1 MLGRIARNRDLA
13 EAETMFARQLDVA
26 AGHGLRLWATRAT
39 HELGTLDLMRA
50 NKTDR
55 LARARELAAEGGD
68 LATAATIDLQL
79 GGSGWLALDAG
90 ACLAAALRCQPTAQR
105 FHLDLLLAK
114 ALLLEAAAHAFA
126 GRRAAM
132 ELAIAQAERI
142 GRPEADLEAAAWAR
156 RGMGALLREDRDRAV
171 AAYDTAVST
180 LREAATVYV
189 RPYWLHWALLHT
201 VQDDGG
207 DQARAEAR
215 RVSQADR
222 PLTQIILGYADAVAA
237 GRRGRADQA
246 EILFADARSAGQAPG
261 WAAQRHLAE
270 RQAAECAVA
279 DGWGPAGA
287 VADRGGRVFPPRRAC
302 PRRTGLPVAAA
313 EGGRAT
319 APARARTPRDAA
331 SPGRAGH
338 HRPRGRG
345 AHAGNRGPDQQA
357 DRGAAVLVGAH
368 GGQARRTAAGQDRGI
383 PPRRAAHVPYVATR
397 RTNTYWLPYPGRAA
411 GPRLAVTGST
421 SSGGHHEHRH
431 QGPGPG
437 LDRCL
442 QPARP
447 RRVRQPGGETMNSHA
462 RTAQPSAGQTPFD
475 TLTEALGGLLVGHCL
490 ASVTNFKV
498 ADALG
503 DTPQTAA
510 ELAADTGA
518 DPEALPRMLR
528 LLAAHGVF
536 ACSEDRFAHTPASQL
551 LRADHPYSMRDFV
564 AIFGTSTVAEL
575 LGYFDYTLQTGT
587 PAPYKVNPDG
597 IFALLQAQPEYGR
610 LFHAAMTSKA
620 RLQIASITAAYDFS
634 ARQAIADIGGGAGHL
649 LQAVLD
655 AAPQAAGVLFDLP
668 AVTEHAAAAAPDRL
682 RLQAGDFFKD
692 PLPACD
698 TYMMMD
704 VIHDWDDD
712 RAAALLSAVR
722 KAALPQARLLVI
734 ETILADVP
742 GPDWS
747 KIMDVIML
755 LFTGGRQR
763 SRSEHERLLNTA
775 GFRLERVIPT
785 MSDMSIL
792 EAVPA

>member
-1 MLGRIARNRDLA
+1 
-13 EAETMFARQLDVA
+13 
-26 AGHGLRLWATRAT
+26 
-39 HELGTLDLMRA
+39 
-50 NKTDR
+50 
-55 LARARELAAEGGD
+55 
-68 LATAATIDLQL
+68 
-79 GGSGWLALDAG
+79 
-90 ACLAAALRCQPTAQR
+90 
-105 FHLDLLLAK
+105 
-114 ALLLEAAAHAFA
+114 
-126 GRRAAM
+126 
-132 ELAIAQAERI
+132 
-142 GRPEADLEAAAWAR
+142 
-156 RGMGALLREDRDRAV
+156 
-171 AAYDTAVST
+171 
-180 LREAATVYV
+180 
-189 RPYWLHWALLHT
+189 
-201 VQDDGG
+201 
-207 DQARAEAR
+207 
-215 RVSQADR
+215 
-222 PLTQIILGYADAVAA
+222 
-237 GRRGRADQA
+237 
-246 EILFADARSAGQAPG
+246 
-261 WAAQRHLAE
+261 
-270 RQAAECAVA
+270 
-279 DGWGPAGA
+279 
-287 VADRGGRVFPPRRAC
+287 
-302 PRRTGLPVAAA
+302 
-313 EGGRAT
+313 
-319 APARARTPRDAA
+319 
-331 SPGRAGH
+331 
-338 HRPRGRG
+338 
-345 AHAGNRGPDQQA
+345 
-357 DRGAAVLVGAH
+357 
-368 GGQARRTAAGQDRGI
+368 
-383 PPRRAAHVPYVATR
+383 
-397 RTNTYWLPYPGRAA
+397 
-411 GPRLAVTGST
+411 
-421 SSGGHHEHRH
+421 
-431 QGPGPG
+431 
-437 LDRCL
+437 
-442 QPARP
+442 
-447 RRVRQPGGETMNSHA
+447 MNSHA

-503 DTPQTAA
+503 DTPRTAA

-668 AVTEHAAAAAPDRL
+668 AVIEHAAAAAPDRL